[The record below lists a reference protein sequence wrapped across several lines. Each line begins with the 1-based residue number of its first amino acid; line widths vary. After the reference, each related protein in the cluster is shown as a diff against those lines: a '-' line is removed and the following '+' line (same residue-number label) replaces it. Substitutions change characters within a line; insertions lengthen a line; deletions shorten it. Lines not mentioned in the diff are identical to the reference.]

1 MSGVITHCNID
12 SFIQFIV
19 INHTKVNSVYLLSD
33 QNTQWDLNPTTL
45 CGLLFSQSGLT
56 TYLCYF
62 YALNQSCFG
71 FYISIDKVG
80 EFIDCRST
88 QEIIKYSI
96 EDHSGLSLV
105 KQQLIKTHLKGLPIL
120 KLKLKCSFRET
131 PLVFVILSLTML

>member
-1 MSGVITHCNID
+1 M
-12 SFIQFIV
+12 
-19 INHTKVNSVYLLSD
+19 YLLSD

-71 FYISIDKVG
+71 FNISIDKVG

-88 QEIIKYSI
+88 QEIIKYSM

-120 KLKLKCSFRET
+120 KLKLKCSFSKT
-131 PLVFVILSLTML
+131 HQPLWFSALQCFGTFVINFDWKSLRRFESS